1 MSTKG
6 NTDFKLSTAH
16 PPRMTRK
23 DLERLD
29 QMSDEEVEAA
39 ARSDPDAQPLTVEE
53 LGRFRRVPDIKAIR
67 RKLKLTQE
75 QFAVTFQLSLATV
88 RDWEQGRYQPDQAAR
103 TLLRVIEKEPGTV
116 KRVLESA

>member
-1 MSTKG
+1 
-6 NTDFKLSTAH
+6 
-16 PPRMTRK
+16 MTRRE
-23 DLERLD
+23 LERLD

-39 ARSDPDAQPLTVEE
+39 ARSDPDAQPLTEEE
-53 LGRFRRVPDIKAIR
+53 LGSFRRVPDIKAIR
-67 RKLKLTQE
+67 RKLNLTQE